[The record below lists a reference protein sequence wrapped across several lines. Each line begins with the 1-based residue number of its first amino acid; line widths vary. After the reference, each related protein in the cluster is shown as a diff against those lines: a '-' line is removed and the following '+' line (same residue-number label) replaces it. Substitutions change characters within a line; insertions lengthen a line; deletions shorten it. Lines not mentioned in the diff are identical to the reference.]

1 MFGTK
6 IANRTARGMA
16 VGALILSL
24 ATTLAGSAYAAPLA
38 ENDCSA
44 AAHARNDAVHLLH
57 TAWKA
62 FEGDLKDLARDA
74 RKLQHESHEK
84 GDSVINDARAVVAS
98 AKSELKD
105 IRSQAQEDIQA
116 VVELGTACKDEDED
130 TTSSTNS
137 GTTTNTN
144 TNGNNSAPAPTDAT
158 PPADSSGSAH
168 TFDTSGLDAKYK
180 GIVDKAI
187 KDMQKVVDD
196 TRTALAA
203 LTTVAEEAK
212 DAKGSN
218 DDSKVKKDLETA
230 KADNQKAKAD
240 REDAKKSDNA
250 KTKVKATTKSQNSD
264 KGKVRDRN
272 TNHRDEND

>member
-16 VGALILSL
+16 VGALILSFA
-24 ATTLAGSAYAAPLA
+24 ATTFAGSAYAAPLA

-74 RKLQHESHEK
+74 RQLQHESHK
-84 GDSVINDARAVVAS
+84 TGDVVINDARDLVKD
-98 AKSELKD
+98 AKGELKD

-116 VVELGTACKDEDED
+116 AVELGTACKDED
-130 TTSSTNS
+130 TTSSTDTN
-137 GTTTNTN
+137 TTTNTN
-144 TNGNNSAPAPTDAT
+144 TNNTSASSPTDAT
-158 PPADSSGSAH
+158 PPADSTGSAH

-187 KDMQKVVDD
+187 VDMQKVVDD
-196 TRTALAA
+196 TRNAVLA
-203 LTTVAEEAK
+203 LTAVADEAK
-212 DAKGSN
+212 DAK
-218 DDSKVKKDLETA
+218 DAKDESKVKKDRETA
-230 KADNQKAKAD
+230 KADSEKAKAD
-240 REDAKKSDNA
+240 REDAKSSDKA
-250 KTKVKATTKSQNSD
+250 KAKVKSTS
-264 KGKVRDRN
+264 KGKVHDRA
-272 TNHRDEND
+272 TSHRDEHD

>member
-1 MFGTK
+1 MFRTS
-6 IANRTARGMA
+6 IAGRTARA
-16 VGALILSL
+16 LAAGALIVSL
-24 ATTLAGSAYAAPLA
+24 GATTFAGSAYAAPLA

-62 FEGDLKDLARDA
+62 FAGDLKDLARDA
-74 RKLQHESHEK
+74 RKLQHESHKK
-84 GDSVINDARAVVAS
+84 GDVVVNDARAVVAS

-116 VVELGTACKDEDED
+116 VVELGTACSDEDDSKSSTD
-130 TTSSTNS
+130 TTK
-137 GTTTNTN
+137 TTNTN
-144 TNGNNSAPAPTDAT
+144 NTSTTAPRDATAPADTT
-158 PPADSSGSAH
+158 GSAH

-196 TRTALAA
+196 ARHALLDITA
-203 LTTVAEEAK
+203 VADEAK
-212 DAKGSN
+212 DAKDAN
-218 DDSKVKKDLETA
+218 DDSKVKKDVETA
-230 KADNQKAKAD
+230 KADREKAKAD

-250 KTKVKATTKSQNSD
+250 KAKSKSTTKAQNSG
-264 KGKVRDRN
+264 KGKVHDRA
-272 TNHRDEND
+272 TSHRDEND

>member
-24 ATTLAGSAYAAPLA
+24 GATTFAGSAYAAPLA

-74 RKLQHESHEK
+74 RKLQHESRK
-84 GDSVINDARAVVAS
+84 TGDEVVNDARAVVAS
-98 AKSELKD
+98 AKRELKE
-105 IRSQAQEDIQA
+105 IRSQAHEDIQDA
-116 VVELGTACKDEDED
+116 VELGTACTDEDD
-130 TTSSTNS
+130 TTSSTN
-137 GTTTNTN
+137 TTTNTTTTTTTNN
-144 TNGNNSAPAPTDAT
+144 TSTTAPSDAT
-158 PPADSSGSAH
+158 PPADSTGSAH
-168 TFDTSGLDAKYK
+168 TFDTSGLDAKFK

-196 TRTALAA
+196 ARKALMDMTA
-203 LTTVAEEAK
+203 VADEAK
-212 DAKGSN
+212 DTTDA
-218 DDSKVKKDLETA
+218 SKVKKDLETA
-230 KADNQKAKAD
+230 KADVQKAKAD
-240 REDAKKSDNA
+240 REDAKKSDKA
-250 KTKVKATTKSQNSD
+250 KAKAKSTTKEHNSD
-264 KGKVRDRN
+264 KGKVHDRN
-272 TNHRDEND
+272 TSHRDEND